1 MRGCRVYYNTDM
13 THKDSAAEAGR
24 WLDML
29 LPLYRQATGYI
40 NLVAD
45 DVNDAGAPTNLA
57 ALPEVIQQ
65 LTPIRKAV
73 VELPRPRDMELR
85 RLKKDCKLTL
95 DACIK
100 AGKWAL
106 KLEQKPSRLRLA
118 MTVFWT
124 DLAVSFSQSLAY
136 KLSALAPN
144 YAGCGGDA

>member
-1 MRGCRVYYNTDM
+1 MRYCRVYNTDM
-13 THKDSAAEAGR
+13 TGKDSTAEAGR

-45 DVNDAGAPTNLA
+45 DVSDAGTPANLA
-57 ALPEVIQQ
+57 ALPEVIQR
-65 LTPIRKAV
+65 LSPIRKAV
-73 VELPRPRDMELR
+73 IELPRPKDRELR
-85 RLKKDCKLTL
+85 RLKKDFKLAL

-100 AGKWAL
+100 AGKWDL
-106 KLEQKPSRLRLA
+106 KLEQKASRLRLA

-124 DLAVSFSQSLAY
+124 ELAVSFSQSLAY
-136 KLSALAPN
+136 KMAIMAPN